1 MGVEDRGGH
10 DEDGLV
16 GSQRHRIEGLVGL
29 TRDAAKQRRLARIIT
44 DN

>member
-10 DEDGLV
+10 DEDGPV

-29 TRDAAKQRRLARIIT
+29 TRDMKLRRMLRNN
-44 DN
+44 DD